1 MKKLI
6 LTILLTATPV
16 CAFEDYMIIS
26 SAPVK
31 SVAVQNQEILDA
43 KPVFT
48 IDNKK
53 KVIIITPKSNG
64 KTKINI
70 DLFDKKETLDIKID
84 TNKTTIKPH
93 KGFNY
98 FSVDIPPEE
107 YIIPLPPANEI
118 LPEPPKFKGGK

>member
-6 LTILLTATPV
+6 LTILLTTTPA

-26 SAPVK
+26 NSPVK

-70 DLFDKKETLDIKID
+70 DLFDKKETLDVKID